1 MSRGICSSNDGNL
14 GSFPF
19 INGSG
24 VPCHLISSSL
34 KLAAVTK
41 HTEEFVTS

>member
-1 MSRGICSSNDGNL
+1 MSRGICSSNNGNL
-14 GSFPF
+14 GHFPF

-24 VPCHLISSSL
+24 VACHIISSSL